1 MLEAMKE
8 VRALDVSKNGFIDA
22 NEFQRLLNPDVH
34 AAARLKGKVDSL
46 WAAMPKDANGSI
58 ERLACWAV
66 LLADAE
72 LADLVGSGDAA
83 KGKQ

>member
-34 AAARLKGKVDSL
+34 AAAEAWLDPATHQVY
-46 WAAMPKDANGSI
+46 
-58 ERLACWAV
+58 
-66 LLADAE
+66 
-72 LADLVGSGDAA
+72 
-83 KGKQ
+83 

>member
-1 MLEAMKE
+1 M
-8 VRALDVSKNGFIDA
+8 
-22 NEFQRLLNPDVH
+22 
-34 AAARLKGKVDSL
+34 KGKVDSL